1 MYSFLKILAR
11 IILYPINGMP
21 KFKNKQR
28 IPEGN
33 YILVAPH
40 RTWFDPLY
48 FALAASP
55 REFAFMAKKELFKNP
70 FLRYILVHA
79 NVLSVDREN
88 PGPSVIKEPV
98 KVLQKSNKSLI
109 IFPSGTRHSQTLK
122 GGATLIAKLSKKPLL
137 PAVYQGPLTFKTL
150 FSRKDAI
157 INFGDPIYLDK
168 NVKINEEGQKMI
180 EKQMQDA
187 FDKLDDEIDPSF
199 HYVDPAKQK
208 NK

>member
-1 MYSFLKILAR
+1 MYSFLKFLCR

-21 KFKNKQR
+21 KFENKQR

-55 REFAFMAKKELFKNP
+55 KEFAFIAKKELFKNP
-70 FLRYILVHA
+70 LLAYVLRHA

-98 KVLQKSNKSLI
+98 KILQNTDKSLI
-109 IFPSGTRHSQTLK
+109 IFPAGTRQSQALK
-122 GGATLIAKLSKKPLL
+122 GGATLIAKLSKAPLL
-137 PAVYQGPLTFKTL
+137 PAVYQGPLTFKSL
-150 FSRKDAI
+150 FSRKKAV

-168 NVKINEEGQKMI
+168 SIKLNEEGQKAV
-180 EKQMQDA
+180 EQQMQDA
-187 FDKLDDEIDPSF
+187 FDKLDKEINPDF
-199 HYVDPAKQK
+199 KYVDPSSEK
-208 NK
+208 

>member
-1 MYSFLKILAR
+1 MYSFLKFLCR

-21 KFKNKQR
+21 KFENKQR

-55 REFAFMAKKELFKNP
+55 KEFAFIAKKELFKNP
-70 FLRYILVHA
+70 LLSYVLRHA

-98 KVLQKSNKSLI
+98 KILQNSDKSLI
-109 IFPSGTRHSQTLK
+109 IFPSGTRHSQALK
-122 GGATLIAKLSKKPLL
+122 GGATLIAKLSKAPLL
-137 PAVYQGPLTFKTL
+137 PAVYQGPLTFKSL
-150 FSRKDAI
+150 FSRKKAV

-168 NVKINEEGQKMI
+168 SIKLNEEGQKAV
-180 EKQMQDA
+180 EQQMQDA
-187 FDKLDDEIDPSF
+187 FDKLDKEINPDF
-199 HYVDPAKQK
+199 KYVDPSSEK
-208 NK
+208 

>member
-1 MYSFLKILAR
+1 MYSFLKFLCR

-21 KFKNKQR
+21 KFENKQR

-55 REFAFMAKKELFKNP
+55 KEFAFIAKKELFKNP
-70 FLRYILVHA
+70 LLAYVLRHA

-98 KVLQKSNKSLI
+98 KILQNSDKSLI
-109 IFPSGTRHSQTLK
+109 IFPSGTRHSQALK
-122 GGATLIAKLSKKPLL
+122 GGATLIAKLSKAPLL
-137 PAVYQGPLTFKTL
+137 PAVYQGPLTFKSL
-150 FSRKDAI
+150 FSRKKAV

-168 NVKINEEGQKMI
+168 SIKLNEEGQKAV
-180 EKQMQDA
+180 EQQMQDA
-187 FDKLDDEIDPSF
+187 FDKLDKEINPDF
-199 HYVDPAKQK
+199 KYVDPSSEK
-208 NK
+208 

>member
-1 MYSFLKILAR
+1 MYFFLKFLCR

-21 KFKNKQR
+21 KFENKQR

-55 REFAFMAKKELFKNP
+55 KEFAFIAKKELFKNP
-70 FLRYILVHA
+70 LLAYVLRHA

-98 KVLQKSNKSLI
+98 KILQNTDKSLI
-109 IFPSGTRHSQTLK
+109 IFPSGTRHSQALK
-122 GGATLIAKLSKKPLL
+122 GGATLIAKLSKAPLL
-137 PAVYQGPLTFKTL
+137 PAVYQGPLTFKSL
-150 FSRKDAI
+150 FSRKKAV

-168 NVKINEEGQKMI
+168 SIKLNEEGQKAV
-180 EKQMQDA
+180 EQQMQDA
-187 FDKLDDEIDPSF
+187 FDKLDKEINPDF
-199 HYVDPAKQK
+199 KYVDPSSKK
-208 NK
+208 

>member
-1 MYSFLKILAR
+1 MYSFLKFLCR

-21 KFKNKQR
+21 KFENKQR

-55 REFAFMAKKELFKNP
+55 KEFAFIAKKELFKNP
-70 FLRYILVHA
+70 LLAYVLRHA

-98 KVLQKSNKSLI
+98 KILQNSDKSLI
-109 IFPSGTRHSQTLK
+109 IFPSGTRHSQALK
-122 GGATLIAKLSKKPLL
+122 GGATLIAKLSKAPLL
-137 PAVYQGPLTFKTL
+137 PAVYQGPLTFKSL
-150 FSRKDAI
+150 FSRKKAV

-168 NVKINEEGQKMI
+168 SIKLNEEGQK
-180 EKQMQDA
+180 EVEQQMQDA
-187 FDKLDDEIDPSF
+187 FDKLDKEINPDF
-199 HYVDPAKQK
+199 KYVDPSSEK
-208 NK
+208 

>member
-1 MYSFLKILAR
+1 MYSFLKFLCR

-21 KFKNKQR
+21 KFENKQR

-55 REFAFMAKKELFKNP
+55 KEFAFIAKKELFKNP
-70 FLRYILVHA
+70 LLAYVLRHA

-98 KVLQKSNKSLI
+98 KILQNSDKSLI
-109 IFPSGTRHSQTLK
+109 IFPSGTRHSQALK
-122 GGATLIAKLSKKPLL
+122 GGATLIAKLSKAPLL
-137 PAVYQGPLTFKTL
+137 PAVYQGPLTFKSL
-150 FSRKDAI
+150 FSRKKAV

-168 NVKINEEGQKMI
+168 SIKLNEEGQKAV
-180 EKQMQDA
+180 EQQMQDA
-187 FDKLDDEIDPSF
+187 FDKLDKEINPDF
-199 HYVDPAKQK
+199 KYVDPSSAK
-208 NK
+208 

>member
-1 MYSFLKILAR
+1 MYSFLKFLCR
-11 IILYPINGMP
+11 IILYPINGIP
-21 KFKNKQR
+21 KFENKQR

-55 REFAFMAKKELFKNP
+55 KEFAFIAKKELFKNP
-70 FLRYILVHA
+70 LLAYVLRHA

-98 KVLQKSNKSLI
+98 KILQNTNKSLI
-109 IFPSGTRHSQTLK
+109 IFPSGTRHSQALK
-122 GGATLIAKLSKKPLL
+122 GGATLIAKISKAPLL
-137 PAVYQGPLTFKTL
+137 PAVYQGPLTFKRL
-150 FSRKDAI
+150 FSRKKAV

-168 NVKINEEGQKMI
+168 SIKLNEEGQKVV
-180 EKQMQDA
+180 EQQMQDS
-187 FDKLDDEIDPSF
+187 FDKLDKEINPDF
-199 HYVDPAKQK
+199 KYVDPASKK
-208 NK
+208 

>member
-1 MYSFLKILAR
+1 MYSFLKLLCR

-21 KFKNKQR
+21 KFENKQR

-55 REFAFMAKKELFKNP
+55 KEFAFIAKKELFKNP
-70 FLRYILVHA
+70 LLAYVLRHA

-98 KVLQKSNKSLI
+98 KILQNTDKSLI
-109 IFPSGTRHSQTLK
+109 IFPSGTRHSQALK
-122 GGATLIAKLSKKPLL
+122 GGATLIAKLSKAPLL
-137 PAVYQGPLTFKTL
+137 PAVYQGPLTFKSL
-150 FSRKDAI
+150 FSRKKAV

-168 NVKINEEGQKMI
+168 SIKLNEEGQKAV
-180 EKQMQDA
+180 EQQMQDA
-187 FDKLDDEIDPSF
+187 FDKLDKEINPDF
-199 HYVDPAKQK
+199 KYVDPSSKK
-208 NK
+208 

>member
-1 MYSFLKILAR
+1 MYSFLKLLCR

-21 KFKNKQR
+21 KFENKQR

-55 REFAFMAKKELFKNP
+55 KEFAFIAKKELFKNP
-70 FLRYILVHA
+70 LLAYVLRHA

-98 KVLQKSNKSLI
+98 KILQNSDKSLI
-109 IFPSGTRHSQTLK
+109 IFPSGTRHSQALK
-122 GGATLIAKLSKKPLL
+122 GGATLIAKLSKAPLL
-137 PAVYQGPLTFKTL
+137 PAVYQGPLTFKSL
-150 FSRKDAI
+150 FSRKKAV

-168 NVKINEEGQKMI
+168 SIKLNEEGQKAV
-180 EKQMQDA
+180 EQQMQDA
-187 FDKLDDEIDPSF
+187 FDKLDKEINPDF
-199 HYVDPAKQK
+199 KYVDPSSEK
-208 NK
+208 

>member
-1 MYSFLKILAR
+1 MYSFLKILSR
-11 IILYPINGMP
+11 IILYPINGAP
-21 KFKNKQR
+21 TFKNKQR

-55 REFAFMAKKELFKNP
+55 KEFAFMAKKELFKNP
-70 FLRYILVHA
+70 ILKFVLVHA

-98 KVLQKSNKSLI
+98 KILQNSNKSLI
-109 IFPSGTRHSQTLK
+109 IFPSGTRHSQDLK

-137 PAVYQGPLTFKTL
+137 PAVYQGPLTFKSL
-150 FSRKDAI
+150 FSRKRAI

-168 NVKINEEGQKMI
+168 GIKLNEEGQKAI
-180 EKQMQDA
+180 EDQMQQA
-187 FDKLDDEIDPSF
+187 FDKLDQEIDPEF
-199 HYVDPAKQK
+199 KYVDPSKK
-208 NK
+208 

>member
-1 MYSFLKILAR
+1 MYSFLKFLCK

-21 KFKNKQR
+21 KFENKQR

-55 REFAFMAKKELFKNP
+55 KEFAFIAKKELFKNP
-70 FLRYILVHA
+70 LLAYVLRHA

-98 KVLQKSNKSLI
+98 KILQNTDKSLI
-109 IFPSGTRHSQTLK
+109 IFPSGTRHSQALK
-122 GGATLIAKLSKKPLL
+122 GGATLIAKLSKAPLL
-137 PAVYQGPLTFKTL
+137 PAVYQGPLTFKSL
-150 FSRKDAI
+150 FSRKKAV

-168 NVKINEEGQKMI
+168 SIKLNEEGQKAV
-180 EKQMQDA
+180 EQQMQDA
-187 FDKLDDEIDPSF
+187 FDKLDKEINPDF
-199 HYVDPAKQK
+199 KYVDPSSKK
-208 NK
+208 

>member
-1 MYSFLKILAR
+1 MYSFLKILSR
-11 IILYPINGMP
+11 IILYPINGTP
-21 KFKNKQR
+21 TFKNKQR

-55 REFAFMAKKELFKNP
+55 KEFAFMAKKELFKNP
-70 FLRYILVHA
+70 ILKFVLVHA

-98 KVLQKSNKSLI
+98 KILQNSDKSLI
-109 IFPSGTRHSQTLK
+109 IFPSGTRHSQDLK

-137 PAVYQGPLTFKTL
+137 PAVYQGPLTFKSL
-150 FSRKDAI
+150 FSRKKAI

-168 NVKINEEGQKMI
+168 GIKLNEEGQKAI
-180 EKQMQDA
+180 EDQMQQA
-187 FDKLDDEIDPSF
+187 FDKLDQEIDPEF
-199 HYVDPAKQK
+199 KYVDPSKK
-208 NK
+208 

>member
-1 MYSFLKILAR
+1 MYSFLKFLCR

-21 KFKNKQR
+21 KFENKQR

-55 REFAFMAKKELFKNP
+55 KEFAFIAKKELFKNP
-70 FLRYILVHA
+70 LLAYVLRHA

-98 KVLQKSNKSLI
+98 KILQNTDKSLI
-109 IFPSGTRHSQTLK
+109 IFPSGTRHSQALK
-122 GGATLIAKLSKKPLL
+122 GGATLIAKLSKAPLL
-137 PAVYQGPLTFKTL
+137 PAVYQGPLTFKSL
-150 FSRKDAI
+150 FSRKKAV

-168 NVKINEEGQKMI
+168 SVKLNEEGQKAV
-180 EKQMQDA
+180 EQQMQDA
-187 FDKLDDEIDPSF
+187 FDKLDKEINPNF
-199 HYVDPAKQK
+199 KYVDPSSEK
-208 NK
+208 

>member
-1 MYSFLKILAR
+1 MYSFLKFLCR

-21 KFKNKQR
+21 KFENKQR

-55 REFAFMAKKELFKNP
+55 KEFAFIAKKELFKNP
-70 FLRYILVHA
+70 LLAYVLRHA

-98 KVLQKSNKSLI
+98 KILQNTDKSLI
-109 IFPSGTRHSQTLK
+109 IFPSGTRHSQALK
-122 GGATLIAKLSKKPLL
+122 GGATLIAKLSKAPLL
-137 PAVYQGPLTFKTL
+137 PAVYQGPLTFKSL
-150 FSRKDAI
+150 FSRKKAV

-168 NVKINEEGQKMI
+168 SIKLNEEGQKAV
-180 EKQMQDA
+180 EQQMQDA
-187 FDKLDDEIDPSF
+187 FDKLDKEINPDF
-199 HYVDPAKQK
+199 KYVDPSSKK
-208 NK
+208 

>member
-1 MYSFLKILAR
+1 MYSFLKFLCR

-21 KFKNKQR
+21 KFENKQR

-55 REFAFMAKKELFKNP
+55 KEFAFIAKKELFKNP
-70 FLRYILVHA
+70 FLAYVLRHA

-98 KVLQKSNKSLI
+98 KILQNTDKSLI
-109 IFPSGTRHSQTLK
+109 IFPSGTRHSQALK
-122 GGATLIAKLSKKPLL
+122 GGATLIAKLSKAPLL
-137 PAVYQGPLTFKTL
+137 PAVYQGPLTFKSL
-150 FSRKDAI
+150 FSRKKAV

-168 NVKINEEGQKMI
+168 SIKLNEEGQKAV
-180 EKQMQDA
+180 EQQMQDA
-187 FDKLDDEIDPSF
+187 FDKLDREINPDF
-199 HYVDPAKQK
+199 KYVDPSSEK
-208 NK
+208 

>member
-1 MYSFLKILAR
+1 MYSFLKFLCR

-21 KFKNKQR
+21 KFENKQR

-55 REFAFMAKKELFKNP
+55 KEFAFIAKKELFKNP
-70 FLRYILVHA
+70 LLAYVLRHA

-98 KVLQKSNKSLI
+98 KILQNTDMSLI
-109 IFPSGTRHSQTLK
+109 IFPSGTRHSQDLK
-122 GGATLIAKLSKKPLL
+122 GGATLIAKLSKAPLL
-137 PAVYQGPLTFKTL
+137 PAVYQGPLTFKSL
-150 FSRKDAI
+150 FSRKKAV

-168 NVKINEEGQKMI
+168 SIKLNKEGQKAV
-180 EKQMQDA
+180 EQQMQDA
-187 FDKLDDEIDPSF
+187 FDKLDKEINPDF
-199 HYVDPAKQK
+199 KYVDPSSEK
-208 NK
+208 

>member
-1 MYSFLKILAR
+1 MYSFLKFLCR

-21 KFKNKQR
+21 KFENKQR

-55 REFAFMAKKELFKNP
+55 KEFAFIAKKELFKNP
-70 FLRYILVHA
+70 LLAYVLRHA

-98 KVLQKSNKSLI
+98 KILQNSDKSLI
-109 IFPSGTRHSQTLK
+109 IFPSWTRHSQALK
-122 GGATLIAKLSKKPLL
+122 GGATLIAKLSKAPLL
-137 PAVYQGPLTFKTL
+137 PAVYQGPLTFKSL
-150 FSRKDAI
+150 FSRKKAV

-168 NVKINEEGQKMI
+168 SIKLNEEGQKAV
-180 EKQMQDA
+180 EQQMQDA
-187 FDKLDDEIDPSF
+187 FDKLDKEINPDF
-199 HYVDPAKQK
+199 KYVDPSSEK
-208 NK
+208 

>member
-1 MYSFLKILAR
+1 
-11 IILYPINGMP
+11 MP
-21 KFKNKQR
+21 KFENKQR

-55 REFAFMAKKELFKNP
+55 KEFAFIAKKELFKNP
-70 FLRYILVHA
+70 LLAYVLRHA

-98 KVLQKSNKSLI
+98 KILQNTDKSLI
-109 IFPSGTRHSQTLK
+109 IFPSGTRHSQALK
-122 GGATLIAKLSKKPLL
+122 GGATLIAKLSKAPLL
-137 PAVYQGPLTFKTL
+137 PAVYQGPLTFKSL
-150 FSRKDAI
+150 FSRKKAV

-168 NVKINEEGQKMI
+168 SIKLNEEGQKAV
-180 EKQMQDA
+180 EQQMQDA
-187 FDKLDDEIDPSF
+187 FDKLDKEINPDF
-199 HYVDPAKQK
+199 KYVDPSSKK
-208 NK
+208 

>member
-1 MYSFLKILAR
+1 MYSFLKILSR
-11 IILYPINGMP
+11 IILYPINGAP
-21 KFKNKQR
+21 TFKNKQR

-55 REFAFMAKKELFKNP
+55 KEFAFMAKKELFKNP
-70 FLRYILVHA
+70 FLKFVLVHA

-98 KVLQKSNKSLI
+98 KILQNSNKSLI
-109 IFPSGTRHSQTLK
+109 IFPSGTRHSQDLK

-137 PAVYQGPLTFKTL
+137 PAVYQGPLTFKSL
-150 FSRKDAI
+150 FSRKRAI

-168 NVKINEEGQKMI
+168 GIKLNEEGQKAI
-180 EKQMQDA
+180 EDQMQQA
-187 FDKLDDEIDPSF
+187 FDKLDQEIDPEF
-199 HYVDPAKQK
+199 KYIDPSKK
-208 NK
+208 

>member
-1 MYSFLKILAR
+1 MYSFLKFLCR

-21 KFKNKQR
+21 KFENKQR

-55 REFAFMAKKELFKNP
+55 KEFAFIAKKELFKNTHLAYV
-70 FLRYILVHA
+70 LRHA

-98 KVLQKSNKSLI
+98 KILQNSDKSLI
-109 IFPSGTRHSQTLK
+109 IFPSGTRHSQALK
-122 GGATLIAKLSKKPLL
+122 GGATLIAKLSKAPLL
-137 PAVYQGPLTFKTL
+137 PAVYQGPLTFKSL
-150 FSRKDAI
+150 FSRKKAV

-168 NVKINEEGQKMI
+168 SIKLNEEGQKAV
-180 EKQMQDA
+180 EQQMQDA
-187 FDKLDDEIDPSF
+187 FDKLDKEINPDF
-199 HYVDPAKQK
+199 KYVDPSSEK
-208 NK
+208 

>member
-1 MYSFLKILAR
+1 MYSFLKLLCR

-21 KFKNKQR
+21 KFENKQR

-55 REFAFMAKKELFKNP
+55 KEFAFIAKKELFKNP
-70 FLRYILVHA
+70 LLAYVLRHA

-98 KVLQKSNKSLI
+98 KILQNTDKSLI
-109 IFPSGTRHSQTLK
+109 IFPSGTRHSQALK
-122 GGATLIAKLSKKPLL
+122 GGATLIAKLSKAPLL
-137 PAVYQGPLTFKTL
+137 PAVYQGPLTFKSL
-150 FSRKDAI
+150 FSRKKAV

-168 NVKINEEGQKMI
+168 SIKLNDEGQKAV
-180 EKQMQDA
+180 EQQMQDA
-187 FDKLDDEIDPSF
+187 FDKLDKEINPDF
-199 HYVDPAKQK
+199 KYVDPSSEK
-208 NK
+208 

>member
-1 MYSFLKILAR
+1 MYSFLKLLCR

-21 KFKNKQR
+21 KFENKQR

-55 REFAFMAKKELFKNP
+55 KEFAFIAKKELFKNP
-70 FLRYILVHA
+70 LLAYVLRHA

-98 KVLQKSNKSLI
+98 KILQNTDKSLI
-109 IFPSGTRHSQTLK
+109 IFPSGTRHSQALK
-122 GGATLIAKLSKKPLL
+122 GGATLIAKLSKAPLL
-137 PAVYQGPLTFKTL
+137 PAVYQGPLTFKSL
-150 FSRKDAI
+150 FSRKKAV

-168 NVKINEEGQKMI
+168 SIKLNEEGQKAV
-180 EKQMQDA
+180 EQQMQDA
-187 FDKLDDEIDPSF
+187 FDKLDKEINPDF
-199 HYVDPAKQK
+199 KYVDPSSEK
-208 NK
+208 

>member
-1 MYSFLKILAR
+1 MYSFLKFLCR

-21 KFKNKQR
+21 KFENKQR

-55 REFAFMAKKELFKNP
+55 KEFAFIAKKELFKNP
-70 FLRYILVHA
+70 LLAYVLRHA

-98 KVLQKSNKSLI
+98 KILQNTDKSLI
-109 IFPSGTRHSQTLK
+109 IFPSGTRHSQALK
-122 GGATLIAKLSKKPLL
+122 GGATLIAKLSKAPLL
-137 PAVYQGPLTFKTL
+137 PAVYQGPLTFKSL
-150 FSRKDAI
+150 FSRKKAI

-168 NVKINEEGQKMI
+168 SIKLNEEGQKAV
-180 EKQMQDA
+180 EQQMQDA
-187 FDKLDDEIDPSF
+187 FDKLDKEINPDF
-199 HYVDPAKQK
+199 KYVDPSSEK
-208 NK
+208 

>member
-1 MYSFLKILAR
+1 MMYSFLKILSR
-11 IILYPINGMP
+11 IILYPINGAP
-21 KFKNKQR
+21 TFKNKQR

-55 REFAFMAKKELFKNP
+55 KEFAFMAKKELFKNP
-70 FLRYILVHA
+70 FLKFVLVHA

-98 KVLQKSNKSLI
+98 KILQNSNKSLI
-109 IFPSGTRHSQTLK
+109 IFPSGTRHSQDLK

-137 PAVYQGPLTFKTL
+137 PAVYQGPLTFKSL
-150 FSRKDAI
+150 FSRKRAI

-168 NVKINEEGQKMI
+168 GIKLNEEGQKAI
-180 EKQMQDA
+180 EDQMQQA
-187 FDKLDDEIDPSF
+187 FDKLDQEIDPEF
-199 HYVDPAKQK
+199 KYVDPSKK
-208 NK
+208 

>member
-1 MYSFLKILAR
+1 MYSFLKFLCR

-21 KFKNKQR
+21 KFENKQR

-55 REFAFMAKKELFKNP
+55 KEFAFIAKKELFKNP
-70 FLRYILVHA
+70 LLAYVLRHA

-98 KVLQKSNKSLI
+98 KILQNTDKSLI
-109 IFPSGTRHSQTLK
+109 IFPSGTRHSQALK
-122 GGATLIAKLSKKPLL
+122 GGATLIAKLSKAPLL
-137 PAVYQGPLTFKTL
+137 PAVYQGPLTFKSL
-150 FSRKDAI
+150 FSRKKAV

-168 NVKINEEGQKMI
+168 SIKLNEEGQKAV
-180 EKQMQDA
+180 EQQMQDA
-187 FDKLDDEIDPSF
+187 FDKLDKEINPDF
-199 HYVDPAKQK
+199 KYVDPSSEK
-208 NK
+208 

>member
-1 MYSFLKILAR
+1 MYSFLKFLCR

-21 KFKNKQR
+21 KFENKQR

-55 REFAFMAKKELFKNP
+55 KEFAFIAKKELFKNP
-70 FLRYILVHA
+70 LLAYVLRHA

-98 KVLQKSNKSLI
+98 KILQNPDKSLI
-109 IFPSGTRHSQTLK
+109 IFPSGTRHSQALK
-122 GGATLIAKLSKKPLL
+122 GGATLIAKLSKAPLL
-137 PAVYQGPLTFKTL
+137 PAVYQGPLTFKSL
-150 FSRKDAI
+150 FSRKKAV

-168 NVKINEEGQKMI
+168 SIKLNEEGQK
-180 EKQMQDA
+180 EVEQQMQDA
-187 FDKLDDEIDPSF
+187 FDKLDKEINPDF
-199 HYVDPAKQK
+199 KYVDPSSEK
-208 NK
+208 

>member
-1 MYSFLKILAR
+1 MYSFLKFLCR

-21 KFKNKQR
+21 KFENKQR

-55 REFAFMAKKELFKNP
+55 KEFAFIAKKELFKNP
-70 FLRYILVHA
+70 LLAYVLRHA

-98 KVLQKSNKSLI
+98 KILQNTDKSLI
-109 IFPSGTRHSQTLK
+109 IFPSGTRHSQALK
-122 GGATLIAKLSKKPLL
+122 GGATLIAKLSKAPLL
-137 PAVYQGPLTFKTL
+137 PAVYQGPLTFKCL
-150 FSRKDAI
+150 FSRKKAV

-168 NVKINEEGQKMI
+168 SIKLNEEGQKAV
-180 EKQMQDA
+180 EQQMQDA
-187 FDKLDDEIDPSF
+187 FDKLDKEINPDF
-199 HYVDPAKQK
+199 KYVDPSSKK
-208 NK
+208 

>member
-1 MYSFLKILAR
+1 MYSFLKFLCR

-21 KFKNKQR
+21 KFENKQR

-55 REFAFMAKKELFKNP
+55 KEFAFIAKKELFKNP
-70 FLRYILVHA
+70 LLAYVLRHA

-98 KVLQKSNKSLI
+98 KILQSSDKSLI
-109 IFPSGTRHSQTLK
+109 IFPSGTRHSQALK
-122 GGATLIAKLSKKPLL
+122 GGATLIAKLSKAPLL
-137 PAVYQGPLTFKTL
+137 PAVYQGPLTFKSL
-150 FSRKDAI
+150 FSRKKAV

-168 NVKINEEGQKMI
+168 SIKLNEEGQKAV
-180 EKQMQDA
+180 EQQMQDA
-187 FDKLDDEIDPSF
+187 FDKLDKEINPDF
-199 HYVDPAKQK
+199 KYVDPSSEK
-208 NK
+208 

>member
-1 MYSFLKILAR
+1 MYSFLKFLCR

-21 KFKNKQR
+21 KFENKQR

-55 REFAFMAKKELFKNP
+55 KEFAFIAKKELFKNP
-70 FLRYILVHA
+70 LLAYVLRHA

-98 KVLQKSNKSLI
+98 KILQNTDKSLI
-109 IFPSGTRHSQTLK
+109 IFPSGTRHSQALK
-122 GGATLIAKLSKKPLL
+122 GGATLIAKLSKAPLL
-137 PAVYQGPLTFKTL
+137 PAVYQGPLTFKSL
-150 FSRKDAI
+150 FSRKKAV

-168 NVKINEEGQKMI
+168 SIKLNEEGQKAV
-180 EKQMQDA
+180 EQQMQDA
-187 FDKLDDEIDPSF
+187 FDKLDKEINPNF
-199 HYVDPAKQK
+199 KYVDPSSEK
-208 NK
+208 

>member
-1 MYSFLKILAR
+1 MMYSFLKILSR
-11 IILYPINGMP
+11 IILYPINGAP
-21 KFKNKQR
+21 TFKNKQR

-55 REFAFMAKKELFKNP
+55 KEFAFMAKKELFKNP
-70 FLRYILVHA
+70 FLKFVLVHA

-98 KVLQKSNKSLI
+98 KILQNSNKSLI
-109 IFPSGTRHSQTLK
+109 IFPSGTRHSQDLK

-137 PAVYQGPLTFKTL
+137 PAVYQGPLTFKSL
-150 FSRKDAI
+150 FSRKRAI

-168 NVKINEEGQKMI
+168 GIKLNEEGQKAI
-180 EKQMQDA
+180 EDQMQQA
-187 FDKLDDEIDPSF
+187 FDKLDQEIDPEF
-199 HYVDPAKQK
+199 KYIDPSKK
-208 NK
+208 

>member
-1 MYSFLKILAR
+1 MYSFLKFLCR
-11 IILYPINGMP
+11 IILYPINGKP
-21 KFKNKQR
+21 KFENKQR

-55 REFAFMAKKELFKNP
+55 KEFAFIAKKELFKNP
-70 FLRYILVHA
+70 LLAYVLRHA

-98 KVLQKSNKSLI
+98 KILQNTDKSLI
-109 IFPSGTRHSQTLK
+109 IFPSGTRHSQALK
-122 GGATLIAKLSKKPLL
+122 GGATLIAKLSKAPLL
-137 PAVYQGPLTFKTL
+137 PAVYQGPLTFKSL
-150 FSRKDAI
+150 FSRKKAV

-168 NVKINEEGQKMI
+168 SIKLNEEGQKAV
-180 EKQMQDA
+180 EQQMQDA
-187 FDKLDDEIDPSF
+187 FDKLDKEINPDF
-199 HYVDPAKQK
+199 KYVDPSSEK
-208 NK
+208 

>member
-1 MYSFLKILAR
+1 MYSFLKFLCR

-21 KFKNKQR
+21 KFENKQR

-55 REFAFMAKKELFKNP
+55 KEFAFIAKKELFKNP
-70 FLRYILVHA
+70 LLAYVLRHA

-98 KVLQKSNKSLI
+98 KILQNSDKSLI
-109 IFPSGTRHSQTLK
+109 IFPSGTRHSQALK
-122 GGATLIAKLSKKPLL
+122 GGATLIAKLSKEPLL
-137 PAVYQGPLTFKTL
+137 PAVYQGPLTFKSL
-150 FSRKDAI
+150 FSRKKAV

-168 NVKINEEGQKMI
+168 SIKLNEEGQKAV
-180 EKQMQDA
+180 EQQMQDA
-187 FDKLDDEIDPSF
+187 FDKLDKEINPDF
-199 HYVDPAKQK
+199 KYVDPSSEK
-208 NK
+208 